1 MSQRDLAHLIFL
13 SDFLCNFVALV
24 NQEVVCAAALLSP
37 LSSAQ
42 LSINAIS
49 NKTISIIVTNAQQS
63 FPDFHFHF
71 PLFQD
76 QAFTIRK
83 KSCSIVKGTIAPFY
97 GTIGM
102 SLFHYFAKFL
112 SIISTTGVLTK
123 MAFSSLP
130 VRALPVPETKI
141 QGHFAIETYP

>member
-1 MSQRDLAHLIFL
+1 M
-13 SDFLCNFVALV
+13 
-24 NQEVVCAAALLSP
+24 CAAALLSP

-49 NKTISIIVTNAQQS
+49 NKTISIIVTNAQKS
-63 FPDFHFHF
+63 FPDFHIVHL
-71 PLFQD
+71 LFQD
-76 QAFTIRK
+76 KAFTIRK

-112 SIISTTGVLTK
+112 SISINAIMNRLIIIHRTQKS
-123 MAFSSLP
+123 
-130 VRALPVPETKI
+130 RAY
-141 QGHFAIETYP
+141 F